1 MNISHL
7 RCSTFSIISIVGI
20 LLSASCSKPKIYA
33 GDVLLTDADKSSSIA
48 EVYTVEEWI
57 HLENDVDCAIKNTI
71 RIIETGGL
79 IYILEQGFHDQ
90 VLVFDS
96 NGKFVKKIGVVGQG
110 PGEYSGPIDFAVD
123 SSDGSV
129 TILTEPSTAYKYDAD
144 NRFIMSKK
152 LDETLLHHI
161 AHGPKGFVASTD
173 HLTYT
178 EGEHAY
184 LLYWFDNDLNFLGKA
199 IKVLD
204 IQMPQI
210 AFRGQLA
217 SLDDKVIYNDYF
229 TNRVYDCTSP
239 GASDTLLSY
248 SYAKQMPLEMY
259 LGMNY
264 FDNQRNYDHTLSV
277 IDLKDGVAINSFLT
291 GSHNVFIVGFD
302 GDVKSFGSVVMPMET
317 YNGTDGTLLSPIQ
330 IDEYYHRW
338 HDRAIKQPDHEPDPE
353 DNMMIM
359 RWKFND

>member
-1 MNISHL
+1 M
-7 RCSTFSIISIVGI
+7 
-20 LLSASCSKPKIYA
+20 SASCSKPKIYA

-184 LLYWFDNDLNFLGKA
+184 LLYWFDDDLNFIGKA

-204 IQMPQI
+204 IQI
-210 AFRGQLA
+210 TLNIFRGQLA
-217 SLDDKVIYNDYF
+217 PLDDKVIYNDYF
-229 TNRVYDCTSP
+229 TNRVYDCSSP
-239 GASDTLLSY
+239 GSPDTLLSFCY
-248 SYAKQMPLEMY
+248 SKPMPLEMY
-259 LGMNY
+259 LSMDFFN
-264 FDNQRNYDHTLSV
+264 NQRNYDHTLNV
-277 IDLKDGVAINSFLT
+277 IDLKDKAAIYSFMT
-291 GSHNVFIVGFD
+291 GSQNLFIVGFD
-302 GDVKSFGSVVMPMET
+302 GDVKSFGTVVMPLET
-317 YNGTDGTLLSPIQ
+317 YNGADGTLLSPIQ